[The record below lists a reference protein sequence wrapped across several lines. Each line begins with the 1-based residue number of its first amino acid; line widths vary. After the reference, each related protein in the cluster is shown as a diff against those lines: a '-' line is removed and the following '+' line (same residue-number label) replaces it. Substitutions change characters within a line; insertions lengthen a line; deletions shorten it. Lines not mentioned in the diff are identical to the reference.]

1 MRKIDYYGEFLEKL
15 SEFLGVKLQLKSDG
29 NHVEFI
35 PEFNSKFIKKTFEH
49 IGDIFEIF
57 DIILEEYYDNNNNIH
72 FTDLIEEF
80 SQKLIGYMVKKR
92 LVVTNEQINFMNVI
106 KRICNETYESEN
118 SNLNILLFKDRK
130 IIPEELKKIGLNF
143 LPFDSPKNIEEIFKE
158 KLSLKMLNGD
168 NLVLI
173 IDGDFKGYG
182 LGINED
188 KDRVFKDKML
198 IKLRNQNNGY
208 LISFISLL
216 SKDILSY
223 IDKDTINVEVKAG
236 FRLSEEKIKRLVK
249 YSNEKMLSSKISFSN
264 YNKEQKEVLPY
275 IYMEIKNKELKLYLQ
290 NSIDN
295 YLSYRGGKWKLKSFH
310 VLKFLIIEKVYM
322 DSFVFHLFNDK
333 IEKKDIIKNTIMNID
348 ILVCLIKNLLEEGK
362 GGLFIILERTIK
374 KIDSKKIFIG
384 GNEDNSIYKRTVLK
398 DGKNT
403 KIKNHN
409 FEYLKLIS
417 KVDGA
422 ITLDNEFNLLSFGR
436 LVKLDM
442 NGSKENVEGA
452 RTAAAI
458 SSSKY
463 GLAIKVSEDKKITV
477 WENGIKILEI

>member
-1 MRKIDYYGEFLEKL
+1 MKKIDYYREFLEKL
-15 SEFLGVKLQLKSDG
+15 SEFLGVKLQLKAHG

-35 PEFNSKFIKKTFEH
+35 PELNSKFIKKTLEN
-49 IGDIFEIF
+49 IGEIFEIL
-57 DIILEEYYDNNNNIH
+57 DIILEEYYEENNNIY

-80 SQKLIGYMVKKR
+80 SQKLIGHMVREK
-92 LVVTNEQINFMNVI
+92 LVVTSEQMNFMNII
-106 KRICNETYESEN
+106 KKICNETYESEN
-118 SNLNILLFKDRK
+118 SNLNILLFKDK
-130 IIPEELKKIGLNF
+130 EAIPEELKKMGLDF
-143 LPFDSPKNIEEIFKE
+143 LPFDTPKKIEDIFKE

-173 IDGDFKGYG
+173 IDGDFRGYG
-182 LGINED
+182 LGVNDE
-188 KDRVFKDKML
+188 KHKVFKERML
-198 IKLRNQNNGY
+198 VKLRDQNNEY

-216 SKDILSY
+216 SKNILSY
-223 IDKDTINVEVKAG
+223 VDKDSIDIEVKAG
-236 FRLSEEKIKRLVK
+236 FKLSEEKIKKLVK
-249 YSNEKMLSSKISFSN
+249 YSNEKMITSKFFFNS
-264 YNKEQKEVLPY
+264 YNKEKKERFPY
-275 IYMEIKNKELKLYLQ
+275 IYMEIKDKELKLYLQ

-310 VLKFLIIEKVYM
+310 ILKFLIIEKFYM

-333 IEKKDIIKNTIMNID
+333 IEKKDIIKNIIMNVD
-348 ILVCLIKNLLEEGK
+348 VLVSLIKNLLEEGK

-374 KIDSKKIFIG
+374 KTERKKIFVG

-403 KIKNHN
+403 RIKNHN

-422 ITLDNEFNLLSFGR
+422 VILDNEFNLLSFGR

-442 NGSKENVEGA
+442 NGSNEKVEGA

-477 WENGIKILEI
+477 WEDGIKILEI

>member
-1 MRKIDYYGEFLEKL
+1 MKKIEYYGEFLEKL
-15 SEFLGVKLQLKSDG
+15 SEYLGVKLKLKAHG

-35 PEFNSKFIKKTFEH
+35 PEFNSKFIKKTLEH
-49 IGDIFEIF
+49 IGEIFEIL
-57 DIILEEYYDNNNNIH
+57 DIILEEYYEENNNIY

-80 SQKLIGYMVKKR
+80 SQKLIGHMVKEK
-92 LVVTNEQINFMNVI
+92 LVVTGEQMNFMDTI

-118 SNLNILLFKDRK
+118 SNLNILLFKNRK
-130 IIPEELKKIGLNF
+130 IIPEELKKMGLNF
-143 LPFDSPKNIEEIFKE
+143 LPFDTPKKIEEIFKE

-173 IDGDFKGYG
+173 IDSDFKGYG
-182 LGINED
+182 LGVNDE
-188 KDRVFKDKML
+188 KNTVFKERML
-198 IKLRNQNNGY
+198 VKLRNQNNGY

-216 SKDILSY
+216 SQNILTS
-223 IDKDTINVEVKAG
+223 IDKDSISIELKAG
-236 FRLSEEKIKRLVK
+236 FKMSEDKIDKLVK
-249 YSNEKMLSSKISFSN
+249 YSNEEMISSKVLFN
-264 YNKEQKEVLPY
+264 TYNKEKRERFPY

-295 YLSYRGGKWKLKSFH
+295 YLSYRSGKWKLKSFH
-310 VLKFLIIEKVYM
+310 ILKFLIIEKFYM

-333 IEKKDIIKNTIMNID
+333 IEKKDIIKNIIMNVD
-348 ILVCLIKNLLEEGK
+348 VLVCLIKNLLEEGK

-374 KIDSKKIFIG
+374 KIEREKIFVG

-398 DGKNT
+398 DGENT
-403 KIKNHN
+403 RIKNHN

-422 ITLDNEFNLLSFGR
+422 VTMDNEFNLLSFGR

-442 NGSKENVEGA
+442 NGSKEKVEGA

-458 SSSKY
+458 SGSKY

-477 WENGIKILEI
+477 WEDGIKILEI